1 LLGYVSEAIL
11 QRDTSGKF
19 WSVKSYSGNEVTDNE
34 PCLYQLI
41 INEISDL
48 NSPNFGKRLQI
59 SVGVHG
65 DKVFNFGYMLQGVSE
80 NRSKK
85 LNDLKNLKKLNAI
98 QQFKCRKQIKSLEDE
113 LFGDPSKYAFTGEIA
128 PSMLTNIGVSYV
140 IIGHS
145 ERRAMF
151 NETDETCNKKVHQAF
166 NHGLVPI
173 LCVGES
179 LEQREAGTTNDLLT
193 EQLEKD
199 LAGLTKEQVE
209 KLVIAYEP
217 IWAIGTGKTATAEV
231 ADETCGFIRET
242 VKRLYDE
249 ATAEAIRIQYG
260 GSVKTSNI
268 DELMAKPNI
277 DGALIGGASLK
288 AEDFVTLVTA
298 AVK

>member
-1 LLGYVSEAIL
+1 MRKPIIAGNWKMYKNVDEAE
-11 QRDTSGKF
+11 QFAYQVADKMP
-19 WSVKSYSGNEVTDNE
+19 SVEKVDSVICAPFISLKSLV
-34 PCLYQLI
+34 
-41 INEISDL
+41 
-48 NSPNFGKRLQI
+48 KRQ
-59 SVGVHG
+59 G
-65 DKVFNFGYMLQGVSE
+65 D
-80 NRSKK
+80 
-85 LNDLKNLKKLNAI
+85 NLKIGAQNMHFEE
-98 QQFKCRKQIKSLEDE
+98 Q
-113 LFGDPSKYAFTGEIA
+113 GAFTGEIA
-128 PSMLTNIGVSYV
+128 PSMLTNIGVTYV

-151 NETDETCNKKVHQAF
+151 NETDETCNKKVKQAF

-179 LEQREAGTTNDLLT
+179 LEERETGKTNDLLT
-193 EQLEKD
+193 CQLEKD
-199 LAGLTKEQVE
+199 LEGLTKEQVKE
-209 KLVIAYEP
+209 LVIAYEP

-249 ATAEAIRIQYG
+249 ETSEAIRIQYG

-288 AEDFVTLVTA
+288 AEDFVTLVAA

>member
-1 LLGYVSEAIL
+1 MRKPIIAGNWKMYKNVDEAVQFIYQVSDKMPSVEKVDSVICAPFVAL
-11 QRDTSGKF
+11 KEL
-19 WSVKSYSGNEVTDNE
+19 VKS
-34 PCLYQLI
+34 
-41 INEISDL
+41 
-48 NSPNFGKRLQI
+48 
-59 SVGVHG
+59 
-65 DKVFNFGYMLQGVSE
+65 QGA
-80 NRSKK
+80 
-85 LNDLKNLKKLNAI
+85 NLKIGAQNMHFEE
-98 QQFKCRKQIKSLEDE
+98 Q
-113 LFGDPSKYAFTGEIA
+113 GAFTGEIA
-128 PSMLTNIGVSYV
+128 PSMLTNIGVTYV

-179 LEQREAGTTNDLLT
+179 LEERETGKTNDLLT

-199 LAGLTKEQVE
+199 LAGLTKEQVCE
-209 KLVIAYEP
+209 LVIAYEP
-217 IWAIGTGKTATAEV
+217 IWAIGTGRTATAEV

-249 ATAEAIRIQYG
+249 ATSEAIRIQYG

-268 DELMAKPNI
+268 DELMSKENI

-288 AEDFVTLVTA
+288 AEDFIVLVNA
-298 AVK
+298 ALK

>member
-1 LLGYVSEAIL
+1 MRKPIIAGNWKMYKNEDEAV
-11 QRDTSGKF
+11 KF
-19 WSVKSYSGNEVTDNE
+19 AYEVADAMPSVELVDSVICAPFISLKSLVK
-34 PCLYQLI
+34 C
-41 INEISDL
+41 
-48 NSPNFGKRLQI
+48 
-59 SVGVHG
+59 
-65 DKVFNFGYMLQGVSE
+65 QGS
-80 NRSKK
+80 
-85 LNDLKNLKKLNAI
+85 NLKIGAQNMHFEE
-98 QQFKCRKQIKSLEDE
+98 Q
-113 LFGDPSKYAFTGEIA
+113 GAFTGEIA

-151 NETDETCNKKVHQAF
+151 NETDESCNKKVHQAF

-199 LAGLTKEQVE
+199 LAGLTKEQAA

-249 ATAEAIRIQYG
+249 STAEAIRIQYG

-268 DELMAKPNI
+268 DELMSKPNI

-288 AEDFVTLVTA
+288 AEDFIVLVKA

>member
-1 LLGYVSEAIL
+1 MRKPIIAGNWKMYKNADEAVQFAYQVSDKMPSTEKV
-11 QRDTSGKF
+11 D
-19 WSVKSYSGNEVTDNE
+19 SVICA
-34 PCLYQLI
+34 PF
-41 INEISDL
+41 ISL
-48 NSPNFGKRLQI
+48 KEL
-59 SVGVHG
+59 V
-65 DKVFNFGYMLQGVSE
+65 KCQGA
-80 NRSKK
+80 
-85 LNDLKNLKKLNAI
+85 NLRIGAQNMHFEE
-98 QQFKCRKQIKSLEDE
+98 Q
-113 LFGDPSKYAFTGEIA
+113 GAFTGEIA
-128 PSMLTNIGVSYV
+128 PSMLTNIGVTYV

-179 LEQREAGTTNDLLT
+179 LEERETGKTNDLLT
-193 EQLEKD
+193 DQLEKD